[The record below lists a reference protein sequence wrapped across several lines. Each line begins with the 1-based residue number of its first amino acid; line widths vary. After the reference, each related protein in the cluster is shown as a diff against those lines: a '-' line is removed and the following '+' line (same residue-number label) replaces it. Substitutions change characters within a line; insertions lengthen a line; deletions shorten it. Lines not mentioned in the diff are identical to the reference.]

1 VSTALAAVLAAV
13 FGAIIGSFLNVV
25 IWRLPRGESIV
36 SPGSK
41 CPSCGA
47 PVKPYD
53 NIPIVSWFLLG
64 GKCRHCGYPISARYP
79 LVEGLTAVLMALVPI
94 FLGADSDVWLGFAFV
109 LLLVPIAFI
118 DLDHRIIPNK
128 LTLLGAA
135 VGIVL
140 VAVFE
145 TDDILEHV
153 IAAVAAFL
161 FLFVAAIAYPAGMGM
176 GDVKLAGV
184 MGIFL
189 GRNVAPAMLIALLA
203 GTIVGVA
210 IIARKGAQE
219 GRKTAVPFGPFLA
232 LGSVIALYVGDDI
245 VDWYLDTFAGG

>member
-1 VSTALAAVLAAV
+1 VSVALAAVLAAI

-25 IWRLPRGESIV
+25 IWRLPRGESLV
-36 SPGSK
+36 SPPSH
-41 CPSCGA
+41 CPNCGE

-53 NIPIVSWFLLG
+53 NIPILSWLLLR
-64 GKCRHCGYPISARYP
+64 GKCRHCGNPISARYP
-79 LVEGLTAVLMALVPI
+79 LVEALTAVLMALVPI

-128 LTLLGAA
+128 LTLLGLA

-145 TDDILEHV
+145 SDDIVEHV
-153 IAAVAAFL
+153 ISAVAAFL
-161 FLFVAAIAYPAGMGM
+161 FLFIAAIAYPSGMGM

-184 MGIFL
+184 MGLFL
-189 GRNVAPAMLIALLA
+189 GRNVAPAMLIALLS
-203 GTIVGVA
+203 GTIVGIA
-210 IIARKGAQE
+210 IIARKGAAE

-245 VDWYLDTFAGG
+245 VDWYLDTFANG